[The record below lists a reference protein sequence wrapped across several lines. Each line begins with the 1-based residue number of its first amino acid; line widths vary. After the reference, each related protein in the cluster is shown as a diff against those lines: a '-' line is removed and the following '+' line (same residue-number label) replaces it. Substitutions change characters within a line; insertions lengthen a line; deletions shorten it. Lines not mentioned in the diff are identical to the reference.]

1 MCMVIR
7 EILVLLKMAYYELAM
22 KKLNVF
28 SGTSS
33 PMKGK
38 MCTVVKVVGN
48 PKYKEHAN
56 MDSANL
62 GVFGSKINGDG
73 RF

>member
-1 MCMVIR
+1 MVIR
-7 EILVLLKMAYYELAM
+7 EILVPLKMTYYEYAM

-33 PMKGK
+33 PMNGK

-48 PKYKEHAN
+48 QKYKEHAN

-62 GVFGSKINGDG
+62 GVFGSKINSGN